1 MIKMNKET
9 IKFTR
14 DGKLYILGKL
24 MELII

>member
-1 MIKMNKET
+1 MNKET

-24 MELII
+24 MELIT